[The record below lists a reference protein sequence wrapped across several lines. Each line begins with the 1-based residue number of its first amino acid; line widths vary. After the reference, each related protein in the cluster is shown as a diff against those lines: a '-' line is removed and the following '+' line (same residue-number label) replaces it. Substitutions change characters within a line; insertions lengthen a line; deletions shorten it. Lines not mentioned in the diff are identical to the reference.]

1 MNRYDWLLIKIM
13 TGLLILNF
21 IAIMTVFMIN
31 DVLLVVGLS
40 KNSLESI

>member
-1 MNRYDWLLIKIM
+1 M